1 MTANNLRE
9 QISQLVAQYANEAL
23 SPKPFVAGTS
33 VVLSFR
39 EGYWCQRVTIDG

>member
-33 VVLSFR
+33 VVPPPGRLLVPKS
-39 EGYWCQRVTIDG
+39 YN

>member
-23 SPKPFVAGTS
+23 SPKPLLQVQALCLLPGRLLVPKS
-33 VVLSFR
+33 
-39 EGYWCQRVTIDG
+39 YN

>member
-23 SPKPFVAGTS
+23 SPKP
-33 VVLSFR
+33 
-39 EGYWCQRVTIDG
+39 

>member
-33 VVLSFR
+33 VCLLPGRLLVPKS
-39 EGYWCQRVTIDG
+39 YN

>member
-23 SPKPFVAGTS
+23 SPKPFVCRYKRCA
-33 VVLSFR
+33 SFR
-39 EGYWCQRVTIDG
+39 EG